1 MMITLPKKMKERSRK
16 VNSKVGE
23 RSMSGVFFEK
33 KLSLTY
39 LLTYFT
45 NIKKYIIYIIYKKIY
60 NIHYMYRGVL
70 FFKMGK

>member
-16 VNSKVGE
+16 VNSKVE
-23 RSMSGVFFEK
+23 VRSMSRVFFEK

-45 NIKKYIIYIIYKKIY
+45 NIKKYIIYIIYIKKYIIY
-60 NIHYMYRGVL
+60 YMYRGVL
-70 FFKMGK
+70 FLKIEK